1 MPVGICVSVDE
12 LLKGG
17 LDEEASREIIGRVA
31 IERGLAFV
39 NASVSAYA
47 WPSIGY
53 HVADI
58 SYPPHLFMEQT
69 AALRS
74 VTGDLPLLTANRY
87 ASLGDAEEGL
97 TTGVIDMVG
106 MNRAHMADPNIV
118 QKTMAGEE
126 ETIRPCISSNF
137 CIGQI
142 AFHRPITWMMNPRVG
157 REEHWE
163 ETPSPTPEPK
173 RILVVGGGPGGM
185 EAAQVAAAR
194 GHRHPLGKSR
204 ATRGRSALEAP
215 ALDGMTCIACATI
228 SNCSFLG
235 LPPKCRLAAMHPPRR
250 SRHLKRTVSSSPRA
264 PSRICQ
270 ICRCP
275 GRDD

>member
-1 MPVGICVSVDE
+1 MEVHFGHGHLLHQFLSPACNVRTDDYGGSLDNRLRFPLAVLRALLAEVAGRVPVGICVSVDE

-53 HVADI
+53 HVADM

-74 VTGDLPLLTANRY
+74 VIGDLPLLTANRD

-106 MNRAHMADPNIV
+106 MNRAHMADPRSS
-118 QKTMAGEE
+118 K
-126 ETIRPCISSNF
+126 RPW
-137 CIGQI
+137 
-142 AFHRPITWMMNPRVG
+142 P
-157 REEHWE
+157 
-163 ETPSPTPEPK
+163 
-173 RILVVGGGPGGM
+173 
-185 EAAQVAAAR
+185 AR
-194 GHRHPLGKSR
+194 RR
-204 ATRGRSALEAP
+204 RSAHVSP
-215 ALDGMTCIACATI
+215 QI
-228 SNCSFLG
+228 SESV
-235 LPPKCRLAAMHPPRR
+235 R
-250 SRHLKRTVSSSPRA
+250 SRSIARSPA
-264 PSRICQ
+264 
-270 ICRCP
+270 
-275 GRDD
+275 